1 MSVIIR
7 KNIDTML
14 SGEWNRFVSALNVYK
29 TPPGP
34 GLTSPYDLLTQHH
47 ATAMNTLTLFPG
59 ETGTSRNVAHRGPAF
74 FTWHRQALRE
84 LELSLCA
91 IQAKLFPH
99 DSVVGMPYWRWNVN
113 SVGWRTAAI
122 WNRVGG
128 NGVSTNGYRINT
140 GPFRNWNSTIIS
152 GSGFTSRA
160 GIVRKFRTTGTMPVW
175 GDTSSLYYD
184 ASPWNEYSLAS
195 DSFRVYFEP
204 RHNLVHTMIGG
215 DMTAPTSP
223 NDPLFWFH
231 HCNVDRAWARWQ
243 GITRQ
248 GITGVTSYQP
258 NGEGPTGHNRFD
270 IPTLLDSTAQNKF
283 NNDMLNRFNFDLDVA
298 GSGFDYDT
306 LVP

>member
-7 KNIDTML
+7 KNVETMPDA
-14 SGEWNRFVSALNVYK
+14 EWNRFVAALNEFK

-47 ATAMNTLTLFPG
+47 ATAMSTLTLFPG

-84 LELSLCA
+84 LERSLCA
-91 IQAKLFPH
+91 IQAGLFPL
-99 DSVVGMPYWRWNVN
+99 DPLVGIPYWRWNVN
-113 SVGWRTAAI
+113 TSAWRTALF

-128 NGVSTNGYRINT
+128 NGVSTNGYRIKT
-140 GPFRNWNSTIIS
+140 GPFAGWTSTIIS
-152 GSGFTSRA
+152 GSGFTSRT
-160 GIVRKFRTTGTMPVW
+160 GIVRKFKTTGNMPAW
-175 GDTSSLYYD
+175 GNTSSLNYD
-184 ASPWNEYSLAS
+184 ASPWNESSLAS
-195 DSFRVYFEP
+195 DSFRVYLEP
-204 RHNLVHTMIGG
+204 RHNSVHNLVGG

-223 NDPLFWFH
+223 NDPIFWFH

-243 GITRQ
+243 AAR
-248 GITGVTSYQP
+248 GVTSYRP

-283 NNDMLNRFNFDLDVA
+283 NDDMLDRLDFDLEEA
-298 GSGFDYDT
+298 GSGFNYDT
-306 LVP
+306 LIP